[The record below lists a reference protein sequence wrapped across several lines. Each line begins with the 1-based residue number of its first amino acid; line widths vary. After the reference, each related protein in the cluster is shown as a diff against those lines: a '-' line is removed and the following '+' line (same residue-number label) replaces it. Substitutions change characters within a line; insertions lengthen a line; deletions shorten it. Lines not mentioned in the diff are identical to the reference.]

1 MNKQKIKREGVALR
15 EKRMSDNHSDVE
27 RTFFVETYLNFIL
40 LSCF

>member
-1 MNKQKIKREGVALR
+1 MKREGVALR